1 MPRSTARRR
10 SGRAAARRS
19 VEAAAGRRQ
28 GRRSRQTPAR
38 ARWCARD
45 HFAWLSPFRR
55 PRAGAIRPSRCG
67 YPARLRARWLARA
80 NFSGGRSADITAGAG
95 VWFHAARGMALR
107 IDASP
112 PLIPAHSASL
122 RAFTPVFDGLW
133 TRVNALMLGIQSPV
147 LVLWVPAT
155 GSPRQQKRVYARL

>member
-1 MPRSTARRR
+1 GRHGKTQAKGAGGEGTLSAGCLLFVGPARGL
-10 SGRAAARRS
+10 SAHPAAAIPH
-19 VEAAAGRRQ
+19 V
-28 GRRSRQTPAR
+28 
-38 ARWCARD
+38 C
-45 HFAWLSPFRR
+45 
-55 PRAGAIRPSRCG
+55 
-67 YPARLRARWLARA
+67 ARWLARA
-80 NFSGGRSADITAGAG
+80 NFSGGRSADITAGAD